1 MDYSIILKKLCSK
14 NIEEQ
19 KKVYEGLCSKSK
31 FEDILEGKKK
41 IDGLLMK
48 YLLERLGK
56 SSEKFEL
63 ILQIEDYKMIELQ
76 EMIKKSIKEKKYHFV
91 EKILKKYEKEIKRGK
106 ILELQIISQLKVEL
120 LFEKGEYKK
129 ALKEIKIAL
138 DYTKR
143 NEDSLTEGEE
153 LWELPMTAMEIR
165 LQQQKIEVYH
175 QLGEMDK
182 SYEMAKKMERY
193 IEKWVTDEEL
203 LASAYMPIILFL
215 ARTSYEFHEY
225 ERCVFYCKKGIACLQ
240 KSRSAIGSPEIFR
253 IKANAMKKGNIG
265 SEKEWKRA
273 YFEACS
279 IESIYNDTYDL
290 EEKMRAESGGNLWEF
305 MSLEK

>member
-1 MDYSIILKKLCSK
+1 MEVKHG
-14 NIEEQ
+14 
-19 KKVYEGLCSKSK
+19 V
-31 FEDILEGKKK
+31 
-41 IDGLLMK
+41 
-48 YLLERLGK
+48 
-56 SSEKFEL
+56 
-63 ILQIEDYKMIELQ
+63 
-76 EMIKKSIKEKKYHFV
+76 
-91 EKILKKYEKEIKRGK
+91 
-106 ILELQIISQLKVEL
+106 
-120 LFEKGEYKK
+120 
-129 ALKEIKIAL
+129 KEIKIAL

-153 LWELPMTAMEIR
+153 LWELPMTTMEIR

-225 ERCVFYCKKGIACLQ
+225 ERCVFYCKKGITCLQ

-253 IKANAMKKGNIG
+253 IKANAMKEGNIG
-265 SEKEWKRA
+265 SKKEWKRA